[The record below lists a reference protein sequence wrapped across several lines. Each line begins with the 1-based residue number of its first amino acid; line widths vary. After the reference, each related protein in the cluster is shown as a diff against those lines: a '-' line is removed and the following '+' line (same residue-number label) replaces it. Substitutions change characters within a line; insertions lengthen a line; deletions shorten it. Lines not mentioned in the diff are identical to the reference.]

1 MRPVLLTLGP
11 VRIYSWGL
19 LLAVATLLGAYGA
32 MTLARRSGWQKP
44 EDLLD
49 LAVTVVLA
57 GVVGSRLNYLLLYK
71 AREFLRQPWIF
82 FRFSDG
88 GLVFYGGL
96 FLGIIVGGWLAHR
109 RGLRF
114 WDTADVLMPFLL
126 AGYGLVRIGC
136 FLNGCCYGRVSHVP
150 WAMVVPGL
158 GDNLPRHPAQLYA
171 SAMGLLLGWLLY
183 RFYLRRPFSGAV
195 FLAGMAS
202 GAAER
207 FVEDFFRDTLMYSAT
222 LTLAQVVSVGL
233 FVVMVALYLW
243 RRRQVQ
249 QCTLPESMHHA

>member
-1 MRPVLLTLGP
+1 MKPVLLTVGP
-11 VRIYSWGL
+11 VRIYSWGF
-19 LLAVATLLGAYGA
+19 LLAVATLLGAQGA
-32 MTLARRSGWQKP
+32 VALARRSGWEKP

-49 LAVTVVLA
+49 LAVTVVLV
-57 GVVGSRLNYLLLYK
+57 GVVGSRLNYLLLYE
-71 AREFLRQPWIF
+71 ARDFFRQPWIF

-96 FLGIIVGGWLAHR
+96 LLGIIVGGWLAHR
-109 RGLRF
+109 RGLQF

-126 AGYGLVRIGC
+126 FGYGLVRIGC

-171 SAMGLLLGWLLY
+171 AAMGIILGWLLY
-183 RFYLRRPFSGAV
+183 RFYWRRPFAGSV
-195 FLAGMAS
+195 FLVGMAA

-207 FVEDFFRDTLMYSAT
+207 FVEDFFRDTLMYSTT
-222 LTLAQVVSVGL
+222 LTLAQVVSAVL
-233 FVVMVALYLW
+233 LVVIVAAYFW
-243 RRRQVQ
+243 RRREVQ
-249 QCTLPESMHHA
+249 RRTSPESMRHV